1 MKTIGI
7 LLSLFF
13 SLFLITS
20 VYAQNTTEIS
30 QPPPLVTVVEIQIR
44 NQDGVLAGIVVSDHV
59 IYRDD
64 PSTDELLDI
73 FSTGAI
79 VEMNGIKYE
88 KIVIRDEITV
98 KEDAFIGRT
107 DLYSIPEEK
116 KVGFSAQHHAFV
128 VDKDYTYFIKWTIFR
143 PI

>member
-1 MKTIGI
+1 MKAIGI

-30 QPPPLVTVVEIQIR
+30 QPSPYVLFVEIQIR
-44 NQDGVLAGIVVSDHV
+44 NQDGVLAGVVVSDHV
-59 IYRDD
+59 RYRDD
-64 PSTDELLDI
+64 PSTDEFLDR
-73 FSTGAI
+73 FLTGAI
-79 VEMNGIKYE
+79 VEGNGIKYE
-88 KIVIRDEITV
+88 KIVIRDEITT

-116 KVGFSAQHHAFV
+116 EVGFSAQHHAFI
-128 VDKDYTYFIKWTIFR
+128 VDKDYTYFIKWTIYR

>member
-1 MKTIGI
+1 MKAIGI

-20 VYAQNTTEIS
+20 VYAQNTTEIN
-30 QPPPLVTVVEIQIR
+30 QPSPYVLFVEIQIR

-59 IYRDD
+59 RYRDD
-64 PSTDELLDI
+64 PSTDEFLDR
-73 FSTGAI
+73 FLTGAI
-79 VEMNGIKYE
+79 VEGNGIKYE
-88 KIVIRDEITV
+88 KIVIRDEITT

-116 KVGFSAQHHAFV
+116 EVGFSAQHHAFI
-128 VDKDYTYFIKWTIFR
+128 VDKDYTYFIKWTIYR